1 MTTLTEPGT
10 VTTCRSSRLM
20 WAILGLVLLADA
32 LDVIDA
38 TVTNI
43 AAPTIAR
50 ELNGG
55 ESLIK
60 WLGPAYMLAMG
71 VLLVVGG
78 RLGDKFG
85 QRRLFLI
92 GMGGFTLASAVA
104 GFSPDPALLIVARVA
119 QGAFGALL
127 IPQGMAIM
135 TKAFD
140 RDMLAKAFGLFG
152 PVLGL
157 SSVGGPV
164 LAGFLIS
171 ADLFGLSWRP
181 IFLINVVLGVIGL
194 IMAAK
199 ILPRDDDGDRSTV
212 VDGWASGLLAVTML
226 GLLYGL
232 IEGSTNGWGA
242 IPIASITVG
251 VLFFAAF
258 AYRQRTA
265 THPLIKPSL
274 MKNRGFT
281 SGMLVCLVAVAAG
294 TGLLFVLSLFLQEG
308 LHVSPRDTS
317 LGLVPLTL
325 GLVAAGFAAMGGL
338 VAKLGRTLVF
348 IGLTVDLVGCGWV
361 LVLVDHSGTNVSL
374 WALAPAFFVI
384 GVGIGLSFATIP
396 TVALGDAKPDEAGTA
411 SGSFSSIQQ
420 LASAIG
426 SAAVTSIFFQAANL
440 RTGPRDESH
449 SHRRSGYHRPQP
461 PGRRPDASQG
471 TIRTPAVSNRPNLAR
486 MASRRAA
493 SQPVR
498 QPSSLG
504 RGVCPTQGGY
514 AAAGRCTLAPLA
526 VIIGLA
532 RPPQGQR
539 RSGTPGQAPGPG
551 VRSRGS
557 AARPGRAGCRRRRVA
572 ARAWRRCPPRASPR
586 RRATPRARRR

>member
-10 VTTCRSSRLM
+10 VTERRSGRLV

-43 AAPTIAR
+43 AAPTIAG

-104 GFSPDPALLIVARVA
+104 GFSPDPALLIAARVA

-127 IPQGMAIM
+127 IPQGVAIM

-140 RDMLAKAFGLFG
+140 REMLAKAFGLFG

-171 ADLFGLSWRP
+171 ADVFGLSWRP
-181 IFLINVVLGVIGL
+181 IFLINIILGVIGL
-194 IMAAK
+194 ILAVK
-199 ILPRDDDGDRSTV
+199 ILPRDDDCDRSTV
-212 VDGWASGLLAVTML
+212 VDGWASGLLAATMI

-232 IEGSTNGWGA
+232 IEGSTNGWGI
-242 IPIASITVG
+242 IPIVSITSG

-274 MKNRGFT
+274 LKNRAFT
-281 SGMLVCLVAVAAG
+281 SGLLVCLVAVAAG

-308 LHVSPRDTS
+308 LHVSPRGTS
-317 LGLVPLTL
+317 LALVPLTL

-338 VAKLGRTLVF
+338 VAKLGRRLVF
-348 IGLTVDLVGCGWV
+348 IGLTVDLVGCGWI
-361 LVLVDHSGTNVSL
+361 LVLVAYSGTNVSP
-374 WALAPAFFVI
+374 WALAPAFFVT

-396 TVALGDAKPDEAGTA
+396 VVALGDAKPDEAGSA

-426 SAAVTSIFFQAANL
+426 SAAVTSIFFQAGTSGLVHAMKVTL
-440 RTGPRDESH
+440 IVVLAVTAFSLPVVALMPRKAPSESH
-449 SHRRSGYHRPQP
+449 Q
-461 PGRRPDASQG
+461 
-471 TIRTPAVSNRPNLAR
+471 
-486 MASRRAA
+486 
-493 SQPVR
+493 
-498 QPSSLG
+498 
-504 RGVCPTQGGY
+504 
-514 AAAGRCTLAPLA
+514 
-526 VIIGLA
+526 
-532 RPPQGQR
+532 
-539 RSGTPGQAPGPG
+539 
-551 VRSRGS
+551 
-557 AARPGRAGCRRRRVA
+557 
-572 ARAWRRCPPRASPR
+572 
-586 RRATPRARRR
+586 

>member
-1 MTTLTEPGT
+1 VTTLTEPST
-10 VTTCRSSRLM
+10 LTTHRASRRM

-38 TVTNI
+38 TITNI
-43 AAPTIAR
+43 AAPTIAG

-60 WLGPAYMLAMG
+60 WLGPAYLLAMG

-78 RLGDKFG
+78 RLGDRFG

-104 GFSPDPALLIVARVA
+104 GFAPDPTLLIVARVA

-127 IPQGMAIM
+127 IPQGIAIM
-135 TKAFD
+135 TRAFD
-140 RDMLAKAFGLFG
+140 REMLAKAFGLFG

-164 LAGFLIS
+164 LAGFIIS

-181 IFLINVVLGVIGL
+181 IFLANIILGIVGL
-194 IMAAK
+194 VAAAR
-199 ILPRDDDGDRSTV
+199 ILPRDDGDRSVV
-212 VDGWASGLLAVTML
+212 VDGWGSGLLAVTML

-232 IEGSTNGWGA
+232 IQGSTNGWSA
-242 IPIASITVG
+242 VPVVAITVG

-265 THPLIKPSL
+265 TYPLIKPSL

-281 SGMLVCLVAVAAG
+281 SGLLVCLVAVAAG

-338 VAKLGRTLVF
+338 VAKLGRRLVF
-348 IGLTVDLVGCGWV
+348 IGLTIDLVGCGWV
-361 LVLVDHSGTNVSL
+361 LALIVHSGTTVSL
-374 WALAPAFFVI
+374 VALAPAFVVI

-396 TVALGDAKPDEAGTA
+396 VVALGNAKPDEAGSA

-426 SAAVTSIFFQAANL
+426 SAAVTSIFFQAA
-440 RTGPRDESH
+440 T
-449 SHRRSGYHRPQP
+449 SGLAH
-461 PGRRPDASQG
+461 AME
-471 TIRTPAVSNRPNLAR
+471 VSLI
-486 MASRRAA
+486 
-493 SQPVR
+493 V
-498 QPSSLG
+498 
-504 RGVCPTQGGY
+504 V
-514 AAAGRCTLAPLA
+514 LA
-526 VIIGLA
+526 VTALSLPIVALMP
-532 RPPQGQR
+532 R
-539 RSGTPGQAPGPG
+539 TAP
-551 VRSRGS
+551 SE
-557 AARPGRAGCRRRRVA
+557 AQQ
-572 ARAWRRCPPRASPR
+572 
-586 RRATPRARRR
+586 

>member
-1 MTTLTEPGT
+1 MTTLMEPGT
-10 VTTCRSSRLM
+10 VTTTRRSSRLL

-92 GMGGFTLASAVA
+92 GIGGFTLASAVA
-104 GFSPDPALLIVARVA
+104 GFSPDPTLLIAARVA

-140 RDMLAKAFGLFG
+140 REMLAKAFGLFS

-171 ADLFGLSWRP
+171 ADVFGLSWRP
-181 IFLINVVLGVIGL
+181 IFLINIILGVIGL
-194 IMAAK
+194 IMAVK
-199 ILPRDDDGDRSTV
+199 VLPRDDDGDRSTV

-232 IEGSTNGWGA
+232 IEGSTNGWGV
-242 IPIASITVG
+242 IPVVSIVVG
-251 VLFFAAF
+251 VLSFAAF

-265 THPLIKPSL
+265 ANPLIKPSL

-281 SGMLVCLVAVAAG
+281 SGLLVCLVAVAAG
-294 TGLLFVLSLFLQEG
+294 SGLLFVLSLFLQEG

-325 GLVAAGFAAMGGL
+325 GLFAAGFAAMGGL
-338 VAKLGRTLVF
+338 VAKLGRRLVF

-361 LVLVDHSGTNVSL
+361 LALVVHAGTNVSL
-374 WALAPAFFVI
+374 WALVPAFFVI
-384 GVGIGLSFATIP
+384 GIGIGLSFATIP
-396 TVALGDAKPDEAGTA
+396 TVALGDAKPDEAGSA

-426 SAAVTSIFFQAANL
+426 SAAVTSIFFHTATSGVAHAMEVTL
-440 RTGPRDESH
+440 VVVLALTVLSLPVVALMPRKA
-449 SHRRSGYHRPQP
+449 P
-461 PGRRPDASQG
+461 PEPHE
-471 TIRTPAVSNRPNLAR
+471 
-486 MASRRAA
+486 
-493 SQPVR
+493 
-498 QPSSLG
+498 
-504 RGVCPTQGGY
+504 
-514 AAAGRCTLAPLA
+514 
-526 VIIGLA
+526 
-532 RPPQGQR
+532 
-539 RSGTPGQAPGPG
+539 
-551 VRSRGS
+551 
-557 AARPGRAGCRRRRVA
+557 
-572 ARAWRRCPPRASPR
+572 
-586 RRATPRARRR
+586 

>member
-1 MTTLTEPGT
+1 MTTLMKPSTGEPSTGARRGSHR
-10 VTTCRSSRLM
+10 RS

-32 LDVIDA
+32 LDVIDG

-43 AAPTIAR
+43 AAPTIAGQ
-50 ELNGG
+50 LNGG

-92 GMGGFTLASAVA
+92 GMSGFTLASAVA
-104 GFSPDPALLIVARVA
+104 GFAPGPALLIVARVA

-171 ADLFGLSWRP
+171 ADVFGLSWRP
-181 IFLINVVLGVIGL
+181 IFLVNIVLGVLGL
-194 IMAAK
+194 AIAVK

-212 VDGWASGLLAVTML
+212 VDAWGSGLLAVTMI

-232 IEGSTNGWGA
+232 IEGSTKGWGVV
-242 IPIASITVG
+242 PVASIVVG

-258 AYRQRTA
+258 AYRQCTA

-274 MKNRGFT
+274 LKNRGFT
-281 SGMLVCLVAVAAG
+281 SGLLVCLVAVAAG

-308 LHVSPRDTS
+308 LHVSPRATS
-317 LGLVPLTL
+317 LALVPLTL

-348 IGLTVDLVGCGWV
+348 IGLTVDLAGCGWV
-361 LVLVDHSGTNVSL
+361 LALVAHYGTTVSL

-396 TVALGDAKPDEAGTA
+396 TVALGEAKPDEAGSA

-426 SAAVTSIFFQAANL
+426 SAAVASIFFQAAT
-440 RTGPRDESH
+440 TGLDHAMVVSL
-449 SHRRSGYHRPQP
+449 
-461 PGRRPDASQG
+461 
-471 TIRTPAVSNRPNLAR
+471 IVVLAVTALSLPVVAL
-486 MASRRAA
+486 MPRRAPA
-493 SQPVR
+493 EPHQ
-498 QPSSLG
+498 
-504 RGVCPTQGGY
+504 
-514 AAAGRCTLAPLA
+514 
-526 VIIGLA
+526 
-532 RPPQGQR
+532 
-539 RSGTPGQAPGPG
+539 
-551 VRSRGS
+551 
-557 AARPGRAGCRRRRVA
+557 
-572 ARAWRRCPPRASPR
+572 
-586 RRATPRARRR
+586 

>member
-10 VTTCRSSRLM
+10 VTTRRSSRLM

-164 LAGFLIS
+164 LAGFIIS

-181 IFLINVVLGVIGL
+181 IFLVNIILGVIGL
-194 IMAAK
+194 VMAVK

-212 VDGWASGLLAVTML
+212 VDGWGSGLLAVAMI

-232 IEGSTNGWGA
+232 IEGSTNGWSA
-242 IPIASITVG
+242 VPVVSIAVG

-274 MKNRGFT
+274 LKNRGFT
-281 SGMLVCLVAVAAG
+281 SGMLVGLVVFAAG
-294 TGLLFVLSLFLQEG
+294 TGLIFVLSLFLQEG
-308 LHVSPRDTS
+308 LHASPRDAS

-325 GLVAAGFAAMGGL
+325 GLIAAGFAAMGGL
-338 VAKLGRTLVF
+338 VAKLGRTARLHRPHRRPRRLRLGPGPRRSLRDERQPLGAGPGVLRHRRRHRPLLRHDPHRCSRRRETRRSRQRQRLAQLDPATRF
-348 IGLTVDLVGCGWV
+348 SDRLGRGHVDLLPGR
-361 LVLVDHSGTNVSL
+361 
-374 WALAPAFFVI
+374 
-384 GVGIGLSFATIP
+384 
-396 TVALGDAKPDEAGTA
+396 
-411 SGSFSSIQQ
+411 
-420 LASAIG
+420 
-426 SAAVTSIFFQAANL
+426 NL
-440 RTGPRDESH
+440 RTGPRDESQLL
-449 SHRRSGYHRPQP
+449 SSFWPSP
-461 PGRRPDASQG
+461 PS
-471 TIRTPAVSNRPNLAR
+471 
-486 MASRRAA
+486 ASR
-493 SQPVR
+493 
-498 QPSSLG
+498 SS
-504 RGVCPTQGGY
+504 P
-514 AAAGRCTLAPLA
+514 
-526 VIIGLA
+526 
-532 RPPQGQR
+532 
-539 RSGTPGQAPGPG
+539 
-551 VRSRGS
+551 
-557 AARPGRAGCRRRRVA
+557 
-572 ARAWRRCPPRASPR
+572 
-586 RRATPRARRR
+586 

>member
-1 MTTLTEPGT
+1 MTTLTEPGLVT
-10 VTTCRSSRLM
+10 VRRSSRLM
-20 WAILGLVLLADA
+20 WAILALVLLADA

-43 AAPTIAR
+43 AAPTIAGQ
-50 ELNGG
+50 LHGG
-55 ESLIK
+55 VTLIK

-92 GMGGFTLASAVA
+92 GLGGFTLASAVA
-104 GFSPDPALLIVARVA
+104 GFSPDPALLIAARVA

-127 IPQGMAIM
+127 IPQGVAIM

-140 RDMLAKAFGLFG
+140 HQMLAKAFGLFG

-164 LAGFLIS
+164 LAGFIIS

-181 IFLINVVLGVIGL
+181 IFLANVILGVVGL
-194 IMAAK
+194 VMAAR
-199 ILPRDDDGDRSTV
+199 ILPRDDDGDRSAV
-212 VDGWASGLLAVTML
+212 VDGWGSGLLAVTMF

-232 IEGSTNGWGA
+232 IEGSTNGWSA
-242 IPIASITVG
+242 VPVASITVG

-265 THPLIKPSL
+265 THPLITPSL
-274 MKNRGFT
+274 LKNRGFT
-281 SGMLVCLVAVAAG
+281 SGLLVCLVAVAAG

-308 LHVSPRDTS
+308 LHVSPGDTS

-338 VAKLGRTLVF
+338 VAKLGRRLVF
-348 IGLTVDLVGCGWV
+348 IGLAVDLVGCGWV
-361 LVLVDHSGTNVSL
+361 LALVEDSGTNVSL

-384 GVGIGLSFATIP
+384 GAGIGLSFATIP
-396 TVALGDAKPDEAGTA
+396 VVALGDAKPDEAGSA

-426 SAAVTSIFFQAANL
+426 SAAVTSIFFQAATPGL
-440 RTGPRDESH
+440 AHAMKVSLIVILAVTALSLPVVALMPRTAPSE
-449 SHRRSGYHRPQP
+449 PQP
-461 PGRRPDASQG
+461 
-471 TIRTPAVSNRPNLAR
+471 
-486 MASRRAA
+486 
-493 SQPVR
+493 
-498 QPSSLG
+498 
-504 RGVCPTQGGY
+504 
-514 AAAGRCTLAPLA
+514 
-526 VIIGLA
+526 
-532 RPPQGQR
+532 
-539 RSGTPGQAPGPG
+539 
-551 VRSRGS
+551 
-557 AARPGRAGCRRRRVA
+557 
-572 ARAWRRCPPRASPR
+572 
-586 RRATPRARRR
+586 

>member
-1 MTTLTEPGT
+1 MTTLTEPVT
-10 VTTCRSSRLM
+10 VTTRSSGRLM
-20 WAILGLVLLADA
+20 WAILVLVLVADA
-32 LDVIDA
+32 LDVIDS

-50 ELNGG
+50 DLNGG

-104 GFSPDPALLIVARVA
+104 GFSPDPTLLIVARVA

-127 IPQGMAIM
+127 LPQGMAIM
-135 TKAFD
+135 TKVFD
-140 RDMLAKAFGLFG
+140 RDMLGKAFGLFG

-164 LAGFLIS
+164 VAGFIIS

-181 IFLINVVLGVIGL
+181 IFLVNIVLGVVGL
-194 IMAAK
+194 VMAVR
-199 ILPRDDDGDRSTV
+199 ILPRDDDGDRSVV
-212 VDGWASGLLAVTML
+212 VDGWGSGLLAVTMM

-232 IEGSTNGWGA
+232 IEGSTNGWSA
-242 IPIASITVG
+242 VPVTSILVG

-265 THPLIKPSL
+265 AHPLITPSL

-281 SGMLVCLVAVAAG
+281 SGLLVCLVAVAAG
-294 TGLLFVLSLFLQEG
+294 SGLLFVLSLFMQEG
-308 LHVSPRDTS
+308 LNASPRGAS

-325 GLVAAGFAAMGGL
+325 GLFAAGFAAMGGL
-338 VAKLGRTLVF
+338 VARFGRRLVF

-361 LVLVDHSGTNVSL
+361 LALVVHSGTNIGL
-374 WALAPAFFVI
+374 WTLAPALSVM
-384 GVGIGLSFATIP
+384 GVGIGLSFAAIP
-396 TVALGDAKPDEAGTA
+396 TVALGDAKPDEAGSA

-420 LASAIG
+420 LSSAIG
-426 SAAVTSIFFQAANL
+426 SAVVTSIFFQAATSGVGHAMKVSL
-440 RTGPRDESH
+440 VVVLVVTALSIPVVALMPRT
-449 SHRRSGYHRPQP
+449 
-461 PGRRPDASQG
+461 A
-471 TIRTPAVSNRPNLAR
+471 
-486 MASRRAA
+486 
-493 SQPVR
+493 
-498 QPSSLG
+498 PSE
-504 RGVCPTQGGY
+504 PH
-514 AAAGRCTLAPLA
+514 
-526 VIIGLA
+526 
-532 RPPQGQR
+532 
-539 RSGTPGQAPGPG
+539 
-551 VRSRGS
+551 
-557 AARPGRAGCRRRRVA
+557 
-572 ARAWRRCPPRASPR
+572 
-586 RRATPRARRR
+586 

>member
-1 MTTLTEPGT
+1 MTTLTAPAT
-10 VTTCRSSRLM
+10 VTPSRSSRLM

-50 ELNGG
+50 DLNGG

-92 GMGGFTLASAVA
+92 GISGFTLASAVA
-104 GFSPDPALLIVARVA
+104 GFSPNPTLLIAARVA

-135 TKAFD
+135 TKAFS

-171 ADLFGLSWRP
+171 ADVFGLSWRP
-181 IFLINVVLGVIGL
+181 IFLINIILGTIGL
-194 IMAAK
+194 VMAAK
-199 ILPRDDDGDRSTV
+199 ILPRDDDGDRSVV
-212 VDGWASGLLAVTML
+212 VDGWGSGLLAVAML

-232 IEGSTNGWGA
+232 IEGSTSGWSTV
-242 IPIASITVG
+242 PDVSVTVG

-258 AYRQRTA
+258 ACRQRTA

-317 LGLVPLTL
+317 LGLLPLTL

-361 LVLVDHSGTNVSL
+361 LALVDRSGTNLSL
-374 WALAPAFFVI
+374 WTLAPAFFVI

-396 TVALGDAKPDEAGTA
+396 TVALGDAKPDEAGSA

-426 SAAVTSIFFQAANL
+426 SAAVTSIFFQAG
-440 RTGPRDESH
+440 T
-449 SHRRSGYHRPQP
+449 SGLGH
-461 PGRRPDASQG
+461 AMKV
-471 TIRTPAVSNRPNLAR
+471 TLIVVLAVTAFSLPVVAL
-486 MASRRAA
+486 MPRRA
-493 SQPVR
+493 
-498 QPSSLG
+498 PSEPHL
-504 RGVCPTQGGY
+504 
-514 AAAGRCTLAPLA
+514 
-526 VIIGLA
+526 
-532 RPPQGQR
+532 
-539 RSGTPGQAPGPG
+539 
-551 VRSRGS
+551 
-557 AARPGRAGCRRRRVA
+557 
-572 ARAWRRCPPRASPR
+572 
-586 RRATPRARRR
+586 

>member
-1 MTTLTEPGT
+1 MTTSTEPST
-10 VTTCRSSRLM
+10 VTTRRSSRLM

-50 ELNGG
+50 ELHGG

-85 QRRLFLI
+85 QRRLLLI

-104 GFSPDPALLIVARVA
+104 GFSPNPALLIVARVA

-152 PVLGL
+152 PVLAL

-171 ADLFGLSWRP
+171 ADVFGLSWRP
-181 IFLINVVLGVIGL
+181 IFLINIILGLVGL
-194 IMAAK
+194 IMAVK
-199 ILPRDDDGDRSTV
+199 ILPRDDEGDRSTV
-212 VDGWASGLLAVTML
+212 VDGWASGLLGATML

-232 IEGSTNGWGA
+232 IEGSSNGWGV
-242 IPIASITVG
+242 ISIGSIVVG

-265 THPLIKPSL
+265 THPLITPSL
-274 MKNRGFT
+274 LRNRGFT
-281 SGMLVCLVAVAAG
+281 SGLLVCLVAAAAG

-308 LHVSPRDTS
+308 LHAGPGDTS
-317 LGLVPLTL
+317 LGLLPLTL

-338 VAKLGRTLVF
+338 VAKLGRRLVF

-361 LVLVDHSGTNVSL
+361 LVLVAYSGTNVSL

-384 GVGIGLSFATIP
+384 GVGISLSFATIP
-396 TVALGDAKPDEAGTA
+396 VVALGDAKPEEAGSA

-426 SAAVTSIFFQAANL
+426 SAAVTSIFFQAA
-440 RTGPRDESH
+440 T
-449 SHRRSGYHRPQP
+449 SGLDH
-461 PGRRPDASQG
+461 AMK
-471 TIRTPAVSNRPNLAR
+471 V
-486 MASRRAA
+486 
-493 SQPVR
+493 
-498 QPSSLG
+498 
-504 RGVCPTQGGY
+504 
-514 AAAGRCTLAPLA
+514 TLIVVLA
-526 VIIGLA
+526 VTALSLPVVA
-532 RPPQGQR
+532 LMPRKAPSEPQ
-539 RSGTPGQAPGPG
+539 
-551 VRSRGS
+551 
-557 AARPGRAGCRRRRVA
+557 
-572 ARAWRRCPPRASPR
+572 
-586 RRATPRARRR
+586 

>member
-1 MTTLTEPGT
+1 MATLTVPGAVST
-10 VTTCRSSRLM
+10 RRSSGLN

-32 LDVIDA
+32 LDVIDS

-50 ELNGG
+50 DLHGG
-55 ESLIK
+55 EGLIK

-92 GMGGFTLASAVA
+92 GMDGFTLASAVA
-104 GFSPDPALLIVARVA
+104 GFSPDPTLLIVARVA

-127 IPQGMAIM
+127 LPQGMAIM

-140 RDMLAKAFGLFG
+140 KDMLAKAFGLFA

-164 LAGFLIS
+164 LAGFIMS

-181 IFLINVVLGVIGL
+181 IFLINLVLGVIGL
-194 IMAAK
+194 IMAGK
-199 ILPRDDDGDRSTV
+199 ILPRDGDADRSTI
-212 VDGWASGLLAVTML
+212 VDGWASGLLAVTMF
-226 GLLYGL
+226 GLVYGL
-232 IEGSTNGWGA
+232 IEGSTNGWSV
-242 IPIASITVG
+242 IPIASIVVG

-281 SGMLVCLVAVAAG
+281 SGLLVCLVAVAAG

-338 VAKLGRTLVF
+338 VTKLGRRLVF
-348 IGLTVDLVGCGWV
+348 IGLTVDLAGCGWV
-361 LVLVDHSGTNVSL
+361 LVLVAYFGTNISL
-374 WALAPAFFVI
+374 WTLAPAFFVI

-396 TVALGDAKPDEAGTA
+396 TVALGNAKPDEAGSA

-426 SAAVTSIFFQAANL
+426 SAVVTSVFFQAATSGIAHAMEVTL
-440 RTGPRDESH
+440 VVVLALTILSLPVVALMPR
-449 SHRRSGYHRPQP
+449 
-461 PGRRPDASQG
+461 
-471 TIRTPAVSNRPNLAR
+471 
-486 MASRRAA
+486 
-493 SQPVR
+493 
-498 QPSSLG
+498 
-504 RGVCPTQGGY
+504 
-514 AAAGRCTLAPLA
+514 
-526 VIIGLA
+526 
-532 RPPQGQR
+532 
-539 RSGTPGQAPGPG
+539 
-551 VRSRGS
+551 
-557 AARPGRAGCRRRRVA
+557 
-572 ARAWRRCPPRASPR
+572 
-586 RRATPRARRR
+586 

>member
-1 MTTLTEPGT
+1 
-10 VTTCRSSRLM
+10 M

-43 AAPTIAR
+43 AAPTIAG

-55 ESLIK
+55 VSLIK

-71 VLLVVGG
+71 VLLVIGG

-92 GMGGFTLASAVA
+92 GISGFTLASAVA
-104 GFSPDPALLIVARVA
+104 GFSPNPTLLIVARVA

-127 IPQGMAIM
+127 VPQGVAIM

-181 IFLINVVLGVIGL
+181 IFLANIILGIVGMIV
-194 IMAAK
+194 AVK
-199 ILPRDDDGDRSTV
+199 ILPRDDDGDRSIV
-212 VDGWASGLLAVTML
+212 IDGWASGLLSVTML

-232 IEGSTNGWGA
+232 IEGSTNRWGV
-242 IPIASITVG
+242 IPIGSIVVG

-281 SGMLVCLVAVAAG
+281 SGLLVCLVAVAAG
-294 TGLLFVLSLFLQEG
+294 TGLIFVLSLFLQEG

-338 VAKLGRTLVF
+338 VAKLGRRLVF
-348 IGLTVDLVGCGWV
+348 IGLTIDLVGCGWV
-361 LVLVDHSGTNVSL
+361 LVLVVQSGTNVSL
-374 WALAPAFFVI
+374 WALAPALFVI

-396 TVALGDAKPDEAGTA
+396 TVALGDAKPDEAGSA

-420 LASAIG
+420 LSSAIG
-426 SAAVTSIFFQAANL
+426 SAAVTSVFFQAA
-440 RTGPRDESH
+440 T
-449 SHRRSGYHRPQP
+449 SG
-461 PGRRPDASQG
+461 
-471 TIRTPAVSNRPNLAR
+471 
-486 MASRRAA
+486 AA
-493 SQPVR
+493 HAMEV
-498 QPSSLG
+498 
-504 RGVCPTQGGY
+504 
-514 AAAGRCTLAPLA
+514 TLIVVLA
-526 VIIGLA
+526 VTALSLPIVALMP
-532 RPPQGQR
+532 RK
-539 RSGTPGQAPGPG
+539 APSEPDQ
-551 VRSRGS
+551 
-557 AARPGRAGCRRRRVA
+557 
-572 ARAWRRCPPRASPR
+572 
-586 RRATPRARRR
+586 

>member
-1 MTTLTEPGT
+1 MTTLMEPGT
-10 VTTCRSSRLM
+10 VTTRRSSRLM

-50 ELNGG
+50 ELDGG
-55 ESLIK
+55 VSLIK

-135 TKAFD
+135 TKAFTPA
-140 RDMLAKAFGLFG
+140 MLAKAFGLFG

-164 LAGFLIS
+164 LAGFVIS
-171 ADLFGLSWRP
+171 ADVFGLSWRP
-181 IFLINVVLGVIGL
+181 IFLINIVLGVVGL
-194 IMAAK
+194 VMAVK
-199 ILPRDDDGDRSTV
+199 ILPRDDDGDRSAV
-212 VDGWASGLLAVTML
+212 VDGWGSGLLAVTML

-232 IEGSTNGWGA
+232 IEGSTNGWSV

-258 AYRQRTA
+258 AHRQRTA
-265 THPLIKPSL
+265 THPLITPSL

-281 SGMLVCLVAVAAG
+281 SGLLVCLVAVAAG
-294 TGLLFVLSLFLQEG
+294 TGLLFVLSLFLQVG

-338 VAKLGRTLVF
+338 VAKLGRRLVF

-361 LVLVDHSGTNVSL
+361 LVLVDHSGTNVGL

-396 TVALGDAKPDEAGTA
+396 AVALGDAKPDEAGSA

-426 SAAVTSIFFQAANL
+426 SAAVTSVFFQTA
-440 RTGPRDESH
+440 TSGPAH
-449 SHRRSGYHRPQP
+449 
-461 PGRRPDASQG
+461 AMK
-471 TIRTPAVSNRPNLAR
+471 VSLI
-486 MASRRAA
+486 
-493 SQPVR
+493 V
-498 QPSSLG
+498 
-504 RGVCPTQGGY
+504 V
-514 AAAGRCTLAPLA
+514 LA
-526 VIIGLA
+526 VTALSLPVVA
-532 RPPQGQR
+532 LMPRKAPSEPQQ
-539 RSGTPGQAPGPG
+539 
-551 VRSRGS
+551 
-557 AARPGRAGCRRRRVA
+557 
-572 ARAWRRCPPRASPR
+572 
-586 RRATPRARRR
+586 